1 LRTITLELQTSDA
14 PGEVGAVAAAGYRGS
29 YPLVRVARAAY
40 RGVVATFV
48 TDGEPS
54 TGPRHHRGTAMQV
67 SPRVV
72 VSGILMLALTV
83 LGAGVA
89 LALAAISEVEITVDG
104 QRLQVRTTAGTVA
117 GVLDQFEVALHEAD
131 LVAPPLGTP
140 VEDGLV
146 ITIDRAVEVEVRVD
160 GAVDR
165 LPIAPT
171 ATVDVV
177 LDHLGVELA
186 TPDVVSP
193 DAGTLVADG
202 QVIIVDRAIT
212 VAVEVDGGEARR
224 ITAVLATV
232 GDVLDAA
239 GMTDLLDGVARIHP
253 PPTRPVQH
261 GDVVRVRFPVPV
273 TVVADGGEVTVATF
287 GRDVAAALRDAHV
300 TLGDD
305 DLVAPG
311 VHSALVGPSRVV
323 VRRVVFVDDTEE
335 LALPHDVIR
344 RETDELPDG
353 ETRVDR
359 EGRDGLRIDRWRVT
373 LIDGEEVE
381 RELVERRV
389 EREPTDRVVLSGTY
403 VAPPPPPSLPPSP
416 AAPGGG
422 SSTAGG
428 PDAAGPAGRGGTA
441 GSGPPSG
448 ASGDKVIHL
457 TYDDGPDSGTTP
469 RILDLLARYNAR
481 ATFFAVGRLVPDN
494 RALAQRI
501 VNEGHR
507 IGNHSWSHPSLAG
520 VSRDVFDAQLR
531 QTQQAIEAAT
541 GRRPTCLRPPYGATD
556 GNTRARAADHG
567 LRVKLWDIDTNDW
580 RRPGGDVIAQRVV
593 DNARPGAIVLM
604 HDGGASREQ
613 TVAATER
620 VLSQLSAQGYSF
632 APVPGC

>member
-1 LRTITLELQTSDA
+1 
-14 PGEVGAVAAAGYRGS
+14 
-29 YPLVRVARAAY
+29 
-40 RGVVATFV
+40 
-48 TDGEPS
+48 
-54 TGPRHHRGTAMQV
+54 
-67 SPRVV
+67 
-72 VSGILMLALTV
+72 
-83 LGAGVA
+83 
-89 LALAAISEVEITVDG
+89 
-104 QRLQVRTTAGTVA
+104 
-117 GVLDQFEVALHEAD
+117 
-131 LVAPPLGTP
+131 
-140 VEDGLV
+140 V

-186 TPDVVSP
+186 TPDVVTP

-353 ETRVDR
+353 
-359 EGRDGLRIDRWRVT
+359 RDARG
-373 LIDGEEVE
+373 
-381 RELVERRV
+381 
-389 EREPTDRVVLSGTY
+389 
-403 VAPPPPPSLPPSP
+403 
-416 AAPGGG
+416 PGGARWPPDRPL
-422 SSTAGG
+422 AGHA
-428 PDAAGPAGRGGTA
+428 DRRGG
-441 GSGPPSG
+441 G
-448 ASGDKVIHL
+448 
-457 TYDDGPDSGTTP
+457 
-469 RILDLLARYNAR
+469 R
-481 ATFFAVGRLVPDN
+481 A
-494 RALAQRI
+494 
-501 VNEGHR
+501 
-507 IGNHSWSHPSLAG
+507 
-520 VSRDVFDAQLR
+520 
-531 QTQQAIEAAT
+531 
-541 GRRPTCLRPPYGATD
+541 
-556 GNTRARAADHG
+556 
-567 LRVKLWDIDTNDW
+567 
-580 RRPGGDVIAQRVV
+580 
-593 DNARPGAIVLM
+593 
-604 HDGGASREQ
+604 
-613 TVAATER
+613 
-620 VLSQLSAQGYSF
+620 
-632 APVPGC
+632 